1 MLHTRSI
8 NILTCISTRFD
19 TQGFVDISPVLDHVL
34 KFNPYVSGL
43 FCTCGVVVIQ
53 CVLDISRYL
62 FLINSHKMSRGSPI
76 RTRYGVSLW
85 IHSSCFL
92 FLLFVLCATSG
103 NIRPRYNEVSM
114 VILLPP
120 DHGDHPWVWD
130 MVTSG
135 QLFTVR
141 GGRLAEGSRWVS
153 KPRDGCYADR
163 IALKFDRH
171 SGSTSEV
178 PVKFQSDWRNL
189 NLSRRFEASWGP
201 GVGRRS
207 SAFSEWRV
215 QGRIRP
221 AALSTMLCPLIARIT
236 VYTPSETTPE
246 EKILPTEN
254 KLALI

>member
-62 FLINSHKMSRGSPI
+62 FLINSHRMSRGSPI

-120 DHGDHPWVWD
+120 DHGDHPRVWD

-141 GGRLAEGSRWVS
+141 GGGGGGVLQRGLVGSRSREMDVKLIVS
-153 KPRDGCYADR
+153 LWSLTG
-163 IALKFDRH
+163 I
-171 SGSTSEV
+171 
-178 PVKFQSDWRNL
+178 
-189 NLSRRFEASWGP
+189 
-201 GVGRRS
+201 
-207 SAFSEWRV
+207 
-215 QGRIRP
+215 P
-221 AALSTMLCPLIARIT
+221 AALPRCQSNFRVI
-236 VYTPSETTPE
+236 E
-246 EKILPTEN
+246 EI
-254 KLALI
+254 